1 MLHLHQNMCL
11 NTTIEAEKE
20 FAKWQ
25 LDVGK
30 GMHTDNESNILLPN
44 SFHCRENTVASLI
57 ETIYPGITRP
67 NLSAKYFAER
77 TILCCLNKDVD
88 TTNYKVL

>member
-11 NTTIEAEKE
+11 NTAIEAEKD

-30 GMHTDNESNILLPN
+30 GMHTDN
-44 SFHCRENTVASLI
+44 CRN
-57 ETIYPGITRP
+57 GM
-67 NLSAKYFAER
+67 N
-77 TILCCLNKDVD
+77 
-88 TTNYKVL
+88 